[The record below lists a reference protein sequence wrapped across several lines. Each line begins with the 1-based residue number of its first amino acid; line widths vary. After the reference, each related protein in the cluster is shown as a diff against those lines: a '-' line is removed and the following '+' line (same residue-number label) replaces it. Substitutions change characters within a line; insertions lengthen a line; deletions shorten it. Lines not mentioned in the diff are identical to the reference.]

1 MHPPSNDPTVPAS
14 HEGAKQVYLVPA
26 GLVSGER
33 QDEVDLGQLVS
44 VVWNYKWWVAGI
56 TCACIVIAVAYALVA
71 TEWYRAEVTL
81 APAVEQS
88 ANSMYAQLGG
98 LASLA
103 GISVGGGG
111 TAEPIAILKS
121 REFARSF
128 IDQHELVP
136 VLLHEDWD
144 PDAKTWKESD
154 PAKWPDIRDAVKYF
168 NEKVR
173 EVSEDAKTGMVVLGI
188 NWTDPEIAVEWATL
202 LVERLN
208 KIMRDRALA
217 EAENN
222 VQYLRDELSATNVLT
237 LQQSISRLLE
247 SELQKVMLARG
258 NEEFSFRVIDPAMT
272 PKERFKP
279 RRTLIVALAAIL
291 GLMMS
296 TVMVTTLALL
306 KIRAKSA

>member
-1 MHPPSNDPTVPAS
+1 M
-14 HEGAKQVYLVPA
+14 YLVSA
-26 GLVSGER
+26 DLVSGER
-33 QDEVDLGQLVS
+33 RDEVDLVQLLNVA
-44 VVWNYKWWVAGI
+44 WRYKWWVALM
-56 TCACIVIAVAYALVA
+56 TSACIVIAVAYALAA
-71 TEWYRAEVTL
+71 TEWYRAEIKL
-81 APAVEQS
+81 APADERS
-88 ANSMYAQLGG
+88 ANGMFAQIGG

-128 IDQHELVP
+128 IEAYELVP

-144 PDAKTWKESD
+144 PDAKTWKERD
-154 PAKWPDIRDAVKYF
+154 PEKWPDVRDAIRYF
-168 NEKVR
+168 DEKVR
-173 EVSEDAKTGMVVLGI
+173 EVSEDAKTGMVVLGVK
-188 NWTDPEIAVEWATL
+188 WTDPEIAVEWATL

-208 KIMRDRALA
+208 KSMRDRALA

-222 VQYLRDELSATNVLT
+222 VQYLRDELAATNVLT

-258 NEEFSFRVIDPAMT
+258 NEEFAFRVIDPAMT

-279 RRTLIVALAAIL
+279 RRTLIVALAAVL

-296 TVMVTTLALL
+296 TVLVIALALL
-306 KIRAKSA
+306 RIRAK

>member
-1 MHPPSNDPTVPAS
+1 M
-14 HEGAKQVYLVPA
+14 YLVSA
-26 GLVSGER
+26 DLVSGER
-33 QDEVDLGQLVS
+33 RDEVDLEQLVS
-44 VVWNYKWWVAGI
+44 EVWKYKWWVAVM
-56 TCACIVIAVAYALVA
+56 TSACIVIAVAYALAA
-71 TEWYRAEVTL
+71 TEWYRAEIKL
-81 APAVEQS
+81 APADERS
-88 ANSMYAQLGG
+88 ASGMFAQLGG

-128 IDQHELVP
+128 IEDYELVP

-144 PDAKTWKESD
+144 PDANTWKESD
-154 PAKWPDIRDAVKYF
+154 PARWPDVRDAIKYF
-168 NEKVR
+168 DENVR
-173 EVSEDAKTGMVVLGI
+173 DVSEDTKTGMVVLGV

-208 KIMRDRALA
+208 RIMRDRALA

-222 VQYLRDELSATNVLT
+222 VQYLRDELAATNVLT

-258 NEEFSFRVIDPAMT
+258 NEEFAFRVIDPAMT
-272 PKERFKP
+272 PKERVKP
-279 RRTLIVALAAIL
+279 RRTLIVMLAAIV

-296 TVMVTTLALL
+296 TVVVIMLALL
-306 KIRAKSA
+306 RIRAK

>member
-1 MHPPSNDPTVPAS
+1 MHPPGNDATAPAS
-14 HEGAKQVYLVPA
+14 PEGAKQVYLVPA
-26 GLVSGER
+26 DLVSGESR
-33 QDEVDLGQLVS
+33 DEVDLVQLVK
-44 VVWNYKWWVAGI
+44 VVWSYKWWVAGM
-56 TCACIVIAVAYALVA
+56 TCACIVIAVAYALLA

-81 APAVEQS
+81 APADERS
-88 ANSMYAQLGG
+88 ANGMYAQLGG

-103 GISVGGGG
+103 GISIPGGG

-128 IDQHELVP
+128 IEAHELVP

-144 PDAKTWKESD
+144 AAANAWKESD
-154 PAKWPDIRDAVKYF
+154 PAKQPDVRDAIKYF
-168 NEKVR
+168 HEKVR
-173 EVSEDAKTGMVVLGI
+173 EVSEDTKTGLVVLGI
-188 NWTDPEIAVEWATL
+188 KWTDPEIAVEWATL

-217 EAENN
+217 EAEKN

-272 PKERFKP
+272 PKERLKP
-279 RRTLIVALAAIL
+279 KRTLIVALAAVV

-296 TVMVTTLALL
+296 TVMVVALALL
-306 KIRAKSA
+306 QMRAKSS

>member
-1 MHPPSNDPTVPAS
+1 
-14 HEGAKQVYLVPA
+14 
-26 GLVSGER
+26 
-33 QDEVDLGQLVS
+33 
-44 VVWNYKWWVAGI
+44 
-56 TCACIVIAVAYALVA
+56 
-71 TEWYRAEVTL
+71 
-81 APAVEQS
+81 
-88 ANSMYAQLGG
+88 
-98 LASLA
+98 
-103 GISVGGGG
+103 VGGGG

-121 REFARSF
+121 REFVRSF
-128 IDQHELVP
+128 IEEYELVP

-144 PDAKTWKESD
+144 LEAKTWKESD
-154 PAKWPDIRDAVKYF
+154 PAKWPDIRDAIKYF
-168 NEKVR
+168 DEKVR
-173 EVSEDAKTGMVVLGI
+173 DVSEDTRTGMVVLGI
-188 NWTDPEIAVEWATL
+188 KWTDPEVAAEWANL

-217 EAENN
+217 EAEKN

-279 RRTLIVALAAIL
+279 RRTLIVAIAAIF

-296 TVMVTTLALL
+296 TAIVTALALL
-306 KIRAKSA
+306 QIRAKSV

>member
-1 MHPPSNDPTVPAS
+1 
-14 HEGAKQVYLVPA
+14 VYLFPA
-26 GLVSGER
+26 DVTTGGGR
-33 QDEVDLGQLVS
+33 DEVDLVQLVR
-44 VVWNYKWWVAGI
+44 VVWQYKWWAAAT
-56 TCACIVIAVAYALVA
+56 TCAFIVLAVAYALAA

-81 APAVEQS
+81 APADERSVNGIS
-88 ANSMYAQLGG
+88 AQLGG

-128 IDQHELVP
+128 IEAHELVP

-154 PAKWPDIRDAVKYF
+154 PAKWPDVRDAIKYF
-168 NEKVR
+168 DENVR
-173 EVSEDAKTGMVVLGI
+173 EVSEDAKTGLVMLRI
-188 NWTDPEIAVEWATL
+188 KWTDPEVAVEWANL
-202 LVERLN
+202 LVARLN

-217 EAENN
+217 EAEHN

-258 NEEFSFRVIDPAMT
+258 NNEFAFRVIDPAMT

-296 TVMVTTLALL
+296 TVVLVALALL
-306 KIRAKSA
+306 KIRTK

>member
-1 MHPPSNDPTVPAS
+1 MHPPGNDATAPAS
-14 HEGAKQVYLVPA
+14 PEGAKQVYLVPA
-26 GLVSGER
+26 DLVSGENR
-33 QDEVDLGQLVS
+33 DEVDLVQLLQ
-44 VVWNYKWWVAGI
+44 VVWGYKWWVAGI
-56 TCACIVIAVAYALVA
+56 TCACIAIAVAYALFA

-81 APAVEQS
+81 APADERS
-88 ANSMYAQLGG
+88 ANGMYAQLGG

-103 GISVGGGG
+103 GISVAGGG

-128 IDQHELVP
+128 IDAHDLVP

-144 PDAKTWKESD
+144 ADAKTWKEAD
-154 PAKWPDIRDAVKYF
+154 PAKWPDVRDAIKYF
-168 NEKVR
+168 DENVR
-173 EVSEDAKTGMVVLGI
+173 EVSEDAKTGLVMLGI
-188 NWTDPEIAVEWATL
+188 KWTDPEIAVEWATL

-208 KIMRDRALA
+208 QIMRDRALA
-217 EAENN
+217 EAEKN

-279 RRTLIVALAAIL
+279 RRTLIVVLAALA

>member
-1 MHPPSNDPTVPAS
+1 M
-14 HEGAKQVYLVPA
+14 YLVSA
-26 GLVSGER
+26 DLVSGEKR
-33 QDEVDLGQLVS
+33 DEVELEQLVGEA
-44 VVWNYKWWVAGI
+44 WKYKWWVAVM

-71 TEWYRAEVTL
+71 TEWYRAEIKL
-81 APAVEQS
+81 APANERS
-88 ANSMYAQLGG
+88 ADGMFAQLGG

-128 IDQHELVP
+128 IEEYELVP

-144 PDAKTWKESD
+144 PDANTWKESD
-154 PAKWPDIRDAVKYF
+154 PARWPDVRDAIKYF
-168 NEKVR
+168 DENVR
-173 EVSEDAKTGMVVLGI
+173 DVSEDTKTGMVVLGV

-208 KIMRDRALA
+208 RIMRDRALA

-222 VQYLRDELSATNVLT
+222 VQYLRDELAATNVLT

-258 NEEFSFRVIDPAMT
+258 NEEFAFRVIDPAMT
-272 PKERFKP
+272 PKERVKP
-279 RRTLIVALAAIL
+279 RRTLIVMLAAIV

-296 TVMVTTLALL
+296 TVVVIMLALL
-306 KIRAKSA
+306 RIRAK